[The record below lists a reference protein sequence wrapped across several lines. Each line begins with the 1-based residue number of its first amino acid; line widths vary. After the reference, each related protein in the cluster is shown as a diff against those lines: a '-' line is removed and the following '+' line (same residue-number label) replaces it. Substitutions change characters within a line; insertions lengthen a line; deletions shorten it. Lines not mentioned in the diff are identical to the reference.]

1 MTFSDTCLLI
11 GSEEVLQQLMTRKEE
26 NHYRYCGLI
35 HRHERAGASQIE
47 AQNCRPSK
55 IDEQVT

>member
-11 GSEEVLQQLMTRKEE
+11 GSEEVLQQLNDTQRGKPL
-26 NHYRYCGLI
+26 YRGLI